1 MLFIDAIPGHGGAP
15 RAQRSDTRLERARR
29 YAALGAE
36 LRRSGRRVEAR
47 EPLRR
52 AVDLAHECG
61 ATDLVAEA
69 LGELRAT
76 GARPRRPRITG
87 VAALTRSERRITALA
102 ADGRLNREIAQELFV
117 TIQTVE
123 FHLRNAYRKLG
134 ITSRAELGHALGRPR
149 HRGGLPTRLD
159 IRLL

>member
-1 MLFIDAIPGHGGAP
+1 MTFIDGTPAP
-15 RAQRSDTRLERARR
+15 AGTTAPLERARR
-29 YAALGAE
+29 YAAHGAA

-61 ATDLVAEA
+61 AAELVAEA

-87 VAALTRSERRITALA
+87 VAALTRSERRIAGLA
-102 ADGRLNREIAQELFV
+102 AEGRRNREIAQELFV

-134 ITSRAELGHALGRPR
+134 ITSRRELAGALGLAQE
-149 HRGGLPTRLD
+149 RGGLAARLD

>member
-1 MLFIDAIPGHGGAP
+1 MTTILVDSTRE
-15 RAQRSDTRLERARR
+15 RAQR

-87 VAALTRSERRITALA
+87 TLALTRSERRIADLA
-102 ADGRLNREIAQELFV
+102 ADGSRNREIAAELFV
-117 TIQTVE
+117 TIPTVE

-134 ITSRAELGHALGRPR
+134 ITSRRELPAALGRPR

>member
-1 MLFIDAIPGHGGAP
+1 MVFIDGIPAP
-15 RAQRSDTRLERARR
+15 AGTTARLERARR
-29 YAALGAE
+29 YAALGAA

-61 ATDLVAEA
+61 AADLAAEA

-87 VAALTRSERRITALA
+87 VTALTRRERRIAGLA
-102 ADGRLNREIAQELFV
+102 ADGWRNREIAQELFV

-134 ITSRAELGHALGRPR
+134 ITSRRELARALGLVR
-149 HRGGLPTRLD
+149 HRGGLPIRLD

>member
-1 MLFIDAIPGHGGAP
+1 MTSSLVDSRRD
-15 RAQRSDTRLERARR
+15 RAHR

-36 LRRSGRRVEAR
+36 LRRSGRRIEAR

-61 ATDLVAEA
+61 ATDLMAEA

-87 VAALTRSERRITALA
+87 ALALTRSERRIAELA
-102 ADGRLNREIAQELFV
+102 ADGRRNREIAEELYV
-117 TIQTVE
+117 TIPTVE

-134 ITSRAELGHALGRPR
+134 ITSRRELAAALGLRR
-149 HRGGLPTRLD
+149 HRGGLPFRLD

>member
-1 MLFIDAIPGHGGAP
+1 MMFIDAIPAP
-15 RAQRSDTRLERARR
+15 VAATATSRLERARR
-29 YAALGAE
+29 YAALGAS
-36 LRRSGRRVEAR
+36 LRRSGRPLEAR

-61 ATDLVAEA
+61 ATELVAEA

-87 VAALTRSERRITALA
+87 VGALTRSERRIAGLA
-102 ADGRLNREIAQELFV
+102 AEGRRYREIAQELFV
-117 TIQTVE
+117 TTQTVE

-134 ITSRAELGHALGRPR
+134 IGSRRELPRALGLPR
-149 HRGGLPTRLD
+149 HRDGLPTRLD

>member
-1 MLFIDAIPGHGGAP
+1 MTTIPVDSSLA
-15 RAQRSDTRLERARR
+15 RARR
-29 YAALGAE
+29 YAHLGVQ

-52 AVDLAHECG
+52 AADLAHEAG
-61 ATDLVAEA
+61 ATELVAEVLA
-69 LGELRAT
+69 ELRAT

-87 VAALTRSERRITALA
+87 AAALTRSERRIAALA
-102 ADGRLNREIAQELFV
+102 AAGARNREIAEELFV
-117 TIQTVE
+117 TIPTVE

-134 ITSRAELGHALGRPR
+134 IASRRGLAAALGARR

>member
-1 MLFIDAIPGHGGAP
+1 MTLV
-15 RAQRSDTRLERARR
+15 ERAHR

-61 ATDLVAEA
+61 ATELAVEA

-87 VAALTRSERRITALA
+87 IAALTRSERRIAGLA
-102 ADGRLNREIAQELFV
+102 ADGRRNREIAEELFV

-134 ITSRAELGHALGRPR
+134 IASRRELPAELRRPR
-149 HRGGLPTRLD
+149 HRGGLPCRLD